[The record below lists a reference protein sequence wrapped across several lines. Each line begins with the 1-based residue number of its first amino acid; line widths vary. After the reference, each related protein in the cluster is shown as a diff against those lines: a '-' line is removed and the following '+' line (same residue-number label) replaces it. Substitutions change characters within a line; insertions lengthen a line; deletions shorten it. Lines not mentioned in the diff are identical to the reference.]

1 MIDARRPD
9 LIRASHRLT
18 LRHRRFTIRVTNI
31 SLTTYGTSGSRTEDS
46 EASSRNAPR
55 ADGTRPTTA
64 DQCARDVMEVVP
76 VVMRVIR
83 AEMRLRGGRF
93 ASVPQLRALG
103 LAHRR
108 PGASLTDVAV
118 HLGVTPA
125 TASVLVDRLVR
136 RGLLHRDSHPHER
149 RRISLSLTRAGSQ
162 HLRDGADRHP
172 AAARGD
178 PGAPSRP

>member
-1 MIDARRPD
+1 
-9 LIRASHRLT
+9 
-18 LRHRRFTIRVTNI
+18 
-31 SLTTYGTSGSRTEDS
+31 
-46 EASSRNAPR
+46 
-55 ADGTRPTTA
+55 
-64 DQCARDVMEVVP
+64 MEVVP
-76 VVMRVIR
+76 AVMRVIR

-136 RGLLHRDSHPHER
+136 RGLVHRDSHPDER
-149 RRISLSLTRAGSQ
+149 RRISLTLTRAGSQ
-162 HLRDGADRHP
+162 HLR
-172 AAARGD
+172 AARTATRRRLAEIL
-178 PGAPSRP
+178 GALPAPDRATISAGVSLLRHAFGSPKDVDGRG

>member
-1 MIDARRPD
+1 VPSTGPK
-9 LIRASHRLT
+9 L
-18 LRHRRFTIRVTNI
+18 
-31 SLTTYGTSGSRTEDS
+31 
-46 EASSRNAPR
+46 
-55 ADGTRPTTA
+55 TTA

-83 AEMRLRGGRF
+83 AEMRLRGGQF

-103 LAHRR
+103 LAHRS

-136 RGLLHRDSHPHER
+136 RGLLHRHPHPDER
-149 RRISLSLTRAGSQ
+149 RRISLSLTREGSQ
-162 HLRDGADRHP
+162 HLR
-172 AAARGD
+172 AARTATRRRLAETLEALPTSDRAAISAGVSLLRQAFGTPKGVD
-178 PGAPSRP
+178 GRG

>member
-1 MIDARRPD
+1 M
-9 LIRASHRLT
+9 ASTGPGL
-18 LRHRRFTIRVTNI
+18 
-31 SLTTYGTSGSRTEDS
+31 
-46 EASSRNAPR
+46 
-55 ADGTRPTTA
+55 TTA
-64 DQCARDVMEVVP
+64 DRCARDVMEVVP

-103 LAHRR
+103 LVHRR

-149 RRISLSLTRAGSQ
+149 RRISLSLTREGSQ
-162 HLRDGADRHP
+162 HLRTARTGTRRRLAEILGPLPAPDRAAISAGVSLLRHAFASRKDVDG
-172 AAARGD
+172 RG
-178 PGAPSRP
+178 